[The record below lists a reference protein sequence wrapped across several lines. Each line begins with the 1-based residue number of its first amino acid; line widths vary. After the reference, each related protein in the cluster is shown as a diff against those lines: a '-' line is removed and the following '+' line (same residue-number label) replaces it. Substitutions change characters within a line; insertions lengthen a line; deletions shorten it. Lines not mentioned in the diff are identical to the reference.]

1 MFHYQAKTNVRLQSG
16 FMPTEDSEYQIYGIG
31 LPVHHGSVQKVTAVR
46 AHKPLGHRRIS
57 LQVNIASHGHS
68 LLTAPW
74 LKDGE
79 AWNL

>member
-46 AHKPLGHRRIS
+46 AHKPLGHRRIDPHPGHHKYAIS
-57 LQVNIASHGHS
+57 ALLTDLLQS
-68 LLTAPW
+68 LL
-74 LKDGE
+74 
-79 AWNL
+79 